1 MKAMKYIILKSIT
14 RILLLGFCALF
25 FTSCNDWLEVY
36 PVNEQVTPRFWQ
48 SKEDVEAVLAAG
60 YEELRAQV
68 AGSLVDWSELRGGS
82 IMSRSNTN
90 RQKMQQFKLT
100 SDNKL
105 CSWSNMYK
113 ILNYVNSVIHYAP
126 EVQGKD
132 ETYYT
137 AYMNAHL
144 VEARFLRALTY
155 FYLVRNFKE
164 VPLIVHPYV
173 DDAQSFEM
181 PKSPEEEIL
190 AQIRADIDWALQ
202 SGAAKE
208 FYEDTEWTGST
219 KGRATKWSLY
229 ALLADVAL
237 WSGDYDACI
246 EACDHLLNARAES
259 QSGRFPA
266 FMAEPAQWFNIFYLG
281 NTNEGIFELN
291 WQETTFGQGEEEG
304 SPSVIF
310 TVGASA
316 AYQFS
321 PTMSDRLE
329 EENDLAIEAGLTP
342 VRASWGTYS
351 VITEGESQHC
361 VWKYNGLPGETTVS
375 QTRLYKDA
383 NWIVYRMADVLL
395 MKAEALVWKG
405 GHENGLEALR
415 LMNQV
420 RTRAGLPGYAA
431 VGAEGEPLNGVIEV
445 NVDEQ
450 LEMLTAILNERD
462 MEFAAEGKRW
472 YDLMRF
478 GRSQNYKYKENFID
492 LLKECNESADD
503 SWLEIALGDPYGWF
517 LPIMQSD
524 IESNPLLEQN
534 PYYGSTSTEK

>member
-1 MKAMKYIILKSIT
+1 MKESRYLTRKSRVCT
-14 RILLLGFCALF
+14 LLFLLGTLF

-36 PVNEQVTPRFWQ
+36 PENEQVTPRFWQ
-48 SKEDVEAVLAAG
+48 SKEDVEAVLTAA
-60 YEELRAQV
+60 YVEMRAQV
-68 AGSLVDWSELRGGS
+68 AGCIVDWGELRGGS
-82 IMSRSNTN
+82 IMSRSNAN

-105 CSWSNMYK
+105 CSWAGMYK
-113 ILNYVNSVIHYAP
+113 ILNYVNSVIYYAP
-126 EVQGKD
+126 DVQGKD
-132 ETYYT
+132 ETYYP

-164 VPLIVHPYV
+164 VPLVVQPYV
-173 DDAQSFEM
+173 DDAQPFE
-181 PKSPEEEIL
+181 KAKNTEEEIL
-190 AQIRADIDWALQ
+190 AQIRADIEWALQ

-208 FYEDTEWTGST
+208 FYDDTEWTGAT

-229 ALLADVAL
+229 ALLADVTL

-246 EACDHLLNARAES
+246 EACDHLLNARTES
-259 QSGRFPA
+259 QSGYFPI
-266 FMAEPAQWFNIFYLG
+266 FMSDPSQWFNIFYLG

-291 WQETTFGQGEEEG
+291 WQEQTFGQGEDKG

-310 TVGASA
+310 TVGSSA

-321 PTMSDRLE
+321 ESMSDRLE
-329 EENDLAIEAGLTP
+329 EETASAIEAGVAS
-342 VRASWGTYS
+342 VRAVWGTCAI
-351 VITEGESQHC
+351 ITEGESQHC
-361 VWKYNGLPGETTVS
+361 VWKYNGLPDEKTVS

-405 GHENGLEALR
+405 GYENGVEALA
-415 LMNQV
+415 LMHQV

-431 VGAEGEPLNGVIEV
+431 VGAGGEAAGGVIEV
-445 NVDEQ
+445 NVDDQ
-450 LEMLTAILNERD
+450 LEMLTAILHERD
-462 MEFAAEGKRW
+462 MELAAEGKRW

-478 GRSQNYKYKENFID
+478 GRSQNYKYKSEFIS
-492 LLKECNESADD
+492 LLKECNESADET
-503 SWLEIALGDPYGWF
+503 WLETVLGDPYGWY

-534 PYYGSTSTEK
+534 PYYASASTSK

>member
-1 MKAMKYIILKSIT
+1 MKEFKYLIQKSKVRVLI
-14 RILLLGFCALF
+14 LGFCALF

-36 PVNEQVTPRFWQ
+36 PVNEQVSPRFWQ

-60 YEELRAQV
+60 YEEMRAQV
-68 AGSLVDWSELRGGS
+68 SGCLVDWSELRGGS

-105 CSWSNMYK
+105 CSWASMYK
-113 ILNYVNSVIHYAP
+113 ILNYVNSVIYYAP
-126 EVQGKD
+126 EVQERD

-164 VPLIVHPYV
+164 APLIILPYV
-173 DDAQSFEM
+173 DDSQSFEM
-181 PKSPEEEIL
+181 QKSSEEDIL
-190 AQIRADIDWALQ
+190 KQIREDIDWALQ

-208 FYEDTEWTGST
+208 FYEDTEWTGAT

-246 EACDHLLNARAES
+246 DACNHLLNAREES
-259 QSGRFPA
+259 RSGYFPA
-266 FMAEPAQWFNIFYLG
+266 FMAESAQWFNIFYLG

-291 WQETTFGQGEEEG
+291 WQSTLYDQTTG
-304 SPSVIF
+304 SPSNIF
-310 TVGASA
+310 TVGSSA

-321 PTMSDRLE
+321 PTMSARLE
-329 EENDLAIEAGLTP
+329 EENAMAIEAGLNP
-342 VRASWGTYS
+342 VRASWGTYAI
-351 VITEGESQHC
+351 ITEGESQHC
-361 VWKYNGLPGETTVS
+361 VWKYNGLPGETTIS

-405 GHENGLEALR
+405 GHENSLEAVA
-415 LMNQV
+415 LMHQV

-431 VGAEGEPLNGVIEV
+431 IGSEEEPVKGVIEL

-462 MEFAAEGKRW
+462 LEFAAEGKRW

-478 GRSQNYKYKENFID
+478 GRSQNYKYKENFIA

-503 SWLEIALGDPYGWF
+503 AWLETALSDPYGWY

-524 IESNPLLEQN
+524 IESNPLLKQN
-534 PYYGSTSTEK
+534 PYYASTSASK